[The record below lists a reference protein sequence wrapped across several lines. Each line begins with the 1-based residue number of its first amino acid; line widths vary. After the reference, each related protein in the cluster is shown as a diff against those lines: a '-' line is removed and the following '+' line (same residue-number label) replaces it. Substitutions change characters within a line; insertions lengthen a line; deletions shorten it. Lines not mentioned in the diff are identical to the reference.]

1 MRSYEQEVKDLTKL
15 GIKVEGTSFGDDRV
29 RNVDNDP
36 MDVNDVFEI
45 PAKYEVL
52 STMLGDRK
60 VQFLLL
66 PIKNEKTGVERYF
79 RFFPNQ
85 LAKFIFAKNNDQTMK
100 VKTEGTAAKAY
111 QEFATKDG
119 ATIDSALAAL
129 AGKPIKITAK
139 QAYTVNKFGSTT
151 ETTSTNIYTYD
162 FVEGKK

>member
-1 MRSYEQEVKDLTKL
+1 MRSYEAELQDLTKL
-15 GIKVEGTSFGDDRV
+15 GVKKMGASFGDARV

-36 MDVNDVFEI
+36 MDVDDVFEI
-45 PAKYEVL
+45 PKKYDVL
-52 STMLGDRK
+52 STTLDGREI
-60 VQFLLL
+60 QFILL

-100 VKTEGTAAKAY
+100 VKTPGSAALAY

-119 ATIDSALAAL
+119 ATIDAALAAL

-151 ETTSTNIYTYD
+151 ETTTTNIYTYD
-162 FVEGKK
+162 FVEK

>member
-1 MRSYEQEVKDLTKL
+1 MRSYKEELKDLEKL
-15 GIKVEGTSFGDDRV
+15 GIKVEGKSFGDDRV

-45 PAKYEVL
+45 PAEYDVL

-66 PIKNEKTGVERYF
+66 PIKNEVTGVERYF

-85 LAKFIFAKNNDQTMK
+85 LAKFIFAKNNDSTMK

-119 ATIDSALAAL
+119 ATIDAALAAL

-162 FVEGKK
+162 FVE